1 MKYKVGDRVRIRE
14 DLEVGLYKGEIGNEY
29 LTVITQMTLLRGQIV
44 TINKVDDFHGTYRLC
59 EHGYYWTAD
68 MFDSNYN
75 ENKIFEE
82 NEWER
87 IMGIEQK
94 TAFI

>member
-14 DLEVGLYKGEIGNEY
+14 DLKVGLYKRETGND
-29 LTVITQMTLLRGQIV
+29 LNVSPQMTLLRGQIV
-44 TINKVDDFHGTYRLC
+44 TINKVDDFYGTYRLC
-59 EHGYYWTAD
+59 EYGYYWTAD

-87 IMGIEQK
+87 IMGIE
-94 TAFI
+94 